1 MTAVFATLSSFFG
14 STRYLE
20 AFDRFA
26 VIAAVLC
33 ILFSTMAAVY
43 FDSVLERKLQKFV
56 VISSG
61 LACCI
66 IAAMMDNPE
75 RKVLK
80 TESVFGCGLLLVRG
94 LIWVKIR
101 KKKALPETRQTVP
114 TVEKSSAART
124 TVEKTSTTL
133 TDVSAEVQETTGFS
147 PKLHPLVMKGMILN
161 PKTDR
166 IIMIGKKTYENLMLQ
181 GYEPDLA
188 NGILVKKK

>member
-33 ILFSTMAAVY
+33 VLFSTMAAVY
-43 FDSVLERKLQKFV
+43 FDSVLERKLQKIV
-56 VISSG
+56 VVCSG

-75 RKVLK
+75 HTVLK
-80 TESVFGCGLLLVRG
+80 TETVMGIGLLLIRS
-94 LIWVKIR
+94 LIWVKMR
-101 KKKALPETRQTVP
+101 EKKPPSKTTPAVRTVDKTSEAQTVER
-114 TVEKSSAART
+114 TSA
-124 TVEKTSTTL
+124 TST
-133 TDVSAEVQETTGFS
+133 DASVEVQKTMRPPP

-166 IIMIGKKTYENLMLQ
+166 IIMIGKKTYESLMLQ
-181 GYEPDLA
+181 GYEPDFA
-188 NGILVKKK
+188 NGMLVKRD